1 MKRRDLELNKQLLL
15 LKGEALR
22 LRLQLELE
30 HWQAPA
36 RIAAEGIGM
45 WGRMPRLRTLVELL
59 LVMIPASR
67 WRKLLWLGSKT
78 AAIYRLIRKLMHQG
92 PPEEKAT

>member
-1 MKRRDLELNKQLLL
+1 MNRRDLELNKQLLL

-30 HWQAPA
+30 HWRAPA
-36 RIAAEGIGM
+36 QIAAEGIDM
-45 WGRMPRLRTLVELL
+45 WGSMPRLRTLLELL

-67 WRKLLWLGSKT
+67 WRKLLWLGSKGV
-78 AAIYRLIRKLMHQG
+78 AIYRLIRKLMHQG
-92 PPEEKAT
+92 PAEAKPT